1 MLSYEISKKIGR
13 EISEWLDQ
21 GIISM
26 ADQAAYSDVLA
37 AKNLILADESVQLKA
52 IRTSPPIYRGSAWI
66 RVN

>member
-1 MLSYEISKKIGR
+1 MLSYENSKKIGR

-26 ADQAAYSDVLA
+26 ADQVAYSDALA

-52 IRTSPPIYRGSAWI
+52 VELYRRYTEAQHGSE
-66 RVN
+66 